1 MQRKARLVDTQNPD
15 AILRHLM
22 HDTTLVA
29 MDWIEQV
36 RESARQAGVT
46 RKENLP
52 FLLPANPTTE
62 RAILLVH
69 GFSASPREMLTLGQ
83 YLQNQGFSVLGVRL
97 PGHGTS
103 PADLA
108 SRRAEEWQETV
119 ELGYRQLAQ
128 RYAQVSALGLSTG
141 ALLVLKL
148 ALRHTLDR
156 LILLSPFL
164 KLKHPLTPYVA
175 LLHRFIPY
183 SKKLI
188 DPAEQPFYYDKRPL
202 KGIAQINRLRRE
214 LRSRLG
220 EIRVPTLVLAAA
232 GDQTIAPGS
241 AQELFRRLGSPAKQ
255 FHFYGEDTPHVLIAE
270 KSPSRQDAFQRCRDF
285 LAGSDSC

>member
-1 MQRKARLVDTQNPD
+1 
-15 AILRHLM
+15 
-22 HDTTLVA
+22 
-29 MDWIEQV
+29 MDWIEQA
-36 RESARQAGVT
+36 RESAHQAGVT
-46 RKENLP
+46 REENLP
-52 FLLPANPTTE
+52 FLLPADTPTE

-69 GFSASPREMLTLGQ
+69 GFSASPREMRPLGQ
-83 YLQNQGFSVLGVRL
+83 YLQQQGFCVLGVRL

-108 SRRAEEWQETV
+108 SRRAEEWLETV
-119 ELGYRQLAQ
+119 ELGYQQLA
-128 RYAQVSALGLSTG
+128 RKYPQVSALGLSTG

-148 ALRHTLDR
+148 ALRRSLAS

-183 SKKLI
+183 AKKLI

-220 EIRVPTLVLAAA
+220 EIQVPTLVLAAS

-241 AQELFRRLGSPAKQ
+241 AAELFRRLGSPAKR
-255 FHFYGEDTPHVLIAE
+255 FHLYGADTPHVLIGE
-270 KSPSRQDAFQRCRDF
+270 KSPARQDAFQRCRDF
-285 LAGSDSC
+285 LAGSDNC